1 MIDSTD
7 FQVVDGT
14 GRAHHIGLTAGQADG
29 LMKLMLESGKFTA
42 LRIERMSDAT
52 APETATQAPPIVAM
66 ASPTPLPGGDVRQ
79 ALRVAIEARDDAS
92 KRLSDAS
99 NAVARATTFRDEQ
112 RASHAAATVAH
123 EAAIRAAGATLAALF
138 KGGEALP
145 ANRAA
150 TDRAELANAEARL
163 SAANAAL
170 DLLQAECTEAEGK
183 LETAE
188 AAVTAAVLAVKRAEV
203 EVLVGRLEGLKAE
216 FIELAGRVDGAGFAG
231 VVLNARAQAALHCEA
246 NAGDASAH
254 AARWHSYTRTLRENA
269 DAAWEAQ

>member
-7 FQVVDGT
+7 FQIVDST
-14 GRAHHIGLTAGQADG
+14 GRAHHTGLTAGQADG
-29 LMKLMLESGKFTA
+29 LMKLMLASGKFAA
-42 LRIERMSDAT
+42 LRIERMGAAI
-52 APETATQAPPIVAM
+52 APVAATQAPPIVAI

-79 ALRVAIEARDDAS
+79 ALRTAIEARDEAAR
-92 KRLSDAS
+92 RLADAS
-99 NAVARATTFRDEQ
+99 NAVGRATTHQDEQ
-112 RASHAAATVAH
+112 KASHAAATVSH
-123 EAAIRAAGATLAALF
+123 EAAVRAAGATLAATF
-138 KGGEALP
+138 KAGDALP
-145 ANRAA
+145 ASRAA
-150 TDRAELANAEARL
+150 IDRAELANAESRL
-163 SAANAAL
+163 SAASAAL
-170 DLLQAECTEAEGK
+170 DMLQAEHAEAERQ